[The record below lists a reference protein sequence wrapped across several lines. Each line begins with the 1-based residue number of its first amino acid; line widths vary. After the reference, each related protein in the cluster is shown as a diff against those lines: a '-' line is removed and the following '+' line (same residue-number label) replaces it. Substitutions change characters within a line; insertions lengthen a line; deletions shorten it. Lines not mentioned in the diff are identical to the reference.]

1 MKQPRWPLTFLVL
14 MLACVTSIT
23 YADEALTSSSPY
35 SISVKAWIG
44 SENSTPN
51 REPEKAYAVSEQIV
65 LTIDVSTPRWFLGP
79 TTIGK
84 IDIPNLI
91 VKQRNQLAT
100 NYTDRKDGVTWSH
113 QRWEITLYPQSSG
126 DFTLPKVPVTA
137 TIAGEGGKKIQG
149 TVSTPDFSFKV
160 ALPDGQLTDKNQW
173 FSATKVAVEQDWQ
186 TSHDQLKVGDTITR
200 TIKVTADDS
209 LSILLPKLLSE
220 KSTSSYQAYAEPA
233 QLVDKSIRG
242 NYQSSREDKVVYV
255 MQQGGKVSFPAF
267 DVTWWNTENQ
277 TVEKIN
283 IAGESFQVKHTLH
296 SFIQTYWLWCVL
308 LLGALCVV
316 AILLV
321 IMIRYYQRHPLPLF
335 IQFNQSLA
343 KGDFKNARLLLYIK
357 LKQVMDK
364 DAFSQT
370 DDLQAL
376 TTGIADCGEDSKLMK
391 SYWKQIQR
399 KKNHSRDLFRPLKLT
414 ETLAE
419 ISQKPD

>member
-1 MKQPRWPLTFLVL
+1 MKQLSGQLILLVL
-14 MLACVTSIT
+14 ILSGVTSIA
-23 YADEALTSSSPY
+23 YADEALPSSSPY

-44 SENSTPN
+44 SESLAPN
-51 REPEKAYAVSEQIV
+51 DELEKAYAVSEQVV

-100 NYTDRKDGVTWSH
+100 NYTERKNGVTWSH

-126 DFTLPKVPVTA
+126 TFTLPKVPVTA

-149 TVSTPDFSFKV
+149 TVNTPEFSFKV
-160 ALPDGQLTDKNQW
+160 GLPDGQLTDKNPW
-173 FSATKVAVEQDWQ
+173 FAASKVMVEQGWQ

-209 LSILLPKLLSE
+209 LSILLPQLLSE

-255 MQQGGKVSFPAF
+255 MQQGGDVSFPAF

-277 TVEKIN
+277 TVEKVH
-283 IAGESFQVKHTLH
+283 IAGESFQIKHTLH
-296 SFIQTYWLWCVL
+296 SFIQTYWLWCVSIL
-308 LLGALCVV
+308 AALCVV
-316 AILLV
+316 SIFLV
-321 IMIRYYQRHPLPLF
+321 VVIRYYKSHPLPLF

-343 KGDFKNARLLLYIK
+343 KSDFKTARLLLYIK
-357 LKQVMDK
+357 LKKELNK
-364 DAFSQT
+364 DAFCQT
-370 DDLQAL
+370 EDLQAL
-376 TTGIADCGEDSKLMK
+376 TTDIAGGNDAKSMK
-391 SYWKQIQR
+391 NYWKQIKR
-399 KKNHSRDLFRPLKLT
+399 NNNHSHNLFRPLKLT

-419 ISQKPD
+419 ISQKLD